1 MDIIPSQ
8 TPTSRAVMWSLVSL
22 RCLISSTS
30 HFILIKHH
38 IITIWPSPSPLL
50 VGLCSSILSFLLQ
63 IWDPPKATALVGTLG
78 VGLFSPCIWQARYL
92 LYNLAWK
99 KFKAGCS
106 YTLRKVNMNTMI
118 VYQYTLHFEICL
130 LAVLL
135 MLKLDERIL
144 KTVVGA
150 LVPYDLARYDLAKTA
165 EN

>member
-1 MDIIPSQ
+1 
-8 TPTSRAVMWSLVSL
+8 
-22 RCLISSTS
+22 
-30 HFILIKHH
+30 
-38 IITIWPSPSPLL
+38 
-50 VGLCSSILSFLLQ
+50 
-63 IWDPPKATALVGTLG
+63 
-78 VGLFSPCIWQARYL
+78 
-92 LYNLAWK
+92 
-99 KFKAGCS
+99 
-106 YTLRKVNMNTMI
+106 MNPMI